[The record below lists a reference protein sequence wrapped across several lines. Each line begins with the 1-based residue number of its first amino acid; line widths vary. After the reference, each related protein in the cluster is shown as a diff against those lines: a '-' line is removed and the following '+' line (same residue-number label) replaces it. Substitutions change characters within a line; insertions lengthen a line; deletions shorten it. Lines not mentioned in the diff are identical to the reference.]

1 MFFVGL
7 ALFYSIQ
14 IGQTDPSLRFA
25 KNIGTFI
32 GLTGMGGAFAG
43 IIIHLI
49 SRNSPPIQENFDV
62 ENRE

>member
-1 MFFVGL
+1 M
-7 ALFYSIQ
+7 
-14 IGQTDPSLRFA
+14 GQADPVLRFA

-32 GLTGMGGAFAG
+32 GLTGMGVTFAG

-49 SRNSPPIQENFDV
+49 SRNTPPIQENFDV